1 MCVCVRVEIFAFHEI
16 VYFCSCAANTCSTMR
31 CCCCCE
37 RNKMRQR
44 GRERET
50 AIEREV
56 GKAKSRNQHF
66 VAADCCFVFLYSSYS
81 LFRLFVLHTKF
92 DNCGSGEG
100 VSLFNKKKEEEKE
113 N

>member
-1 MCVCVRVEIFAFHEI
+1 MRLFIFVVALPTLAPL
-16 VYFCSCAANTCSTMR
+16 CAAAAAA
-31 CCCCCE
+31 
-37 RNKMRQR
+37 
-44 GRERET
+44 RETKWDREGVRET
-50 AIEREV
+50 AREREV

-92 DNCGSGEG
+92 DNCGTGEG
-100 VSLFNKKKEEEKE
+100 VSLFKKKKEEKE

>member
-1 MCVCVRVEIFAFHEI
+1 MRLFIFVVALPTLAPL
-16 VYFCSCAANTCSTMR
+16 CAAAAAAARETKWDR
-31 CCCCCE
+31 E
-37 RNKMRQR
+37 
-44 GRERET
+44 GERERET

-100 VSLFNKKKEEEKE
+100 VSLFKKKKEEEEKE

>member
-1 MCVCVRVEIFAFHEI
+1 MRLFIFVVALPTLAPL
-16 VYFCSCAANTCSTMR
+16 CAAAAARETKWDR
-31 CCCCCE
+31 EGE
-37 RNKMRQR
+37 R
-44 GRERET
+44 EIET

-100 VSLFNKKKEEEKE
+100 VSLFKMNKEEEEKE

>member
-31 CCCCCE
+31 CCCCE

-100 VSLFNKKKEEEKE
+100 VSLFKKKKEEEEKE